1 MVKPK
6 QGDKVKLYNIWI
18 GNQDKPET
26 FTVKEW
32 IGNKCFM
39 TNGYYFKWSDL
50 LGFYSWGEP

>member
-26 FTVKEW
+26 FTVKE
-32 IGNKCFM
+32 
-39 TNGYYFKWSDL
+39 
-50 LGFYSWGEP
+50 